1 MFSRGQISFA
11 LHSGFDVLAGP
22 VLMAAPFFIDFPVTA
37 GVATFVL
44 GVLLV
49 GLAFSG
55 VGVQD
60 ERGSIPLSAHAAFDR
75 VIAVSALTIG
85 AGIALV
91 GGFVAATVF
100 MAGFGIAHLALTA
113 ATQFSAPRGT

>member
-11 LHSGFDVLAGP
+11 LHSALDVLAGP
-22 VLMAAPFFIDFPVTA
+22 ALMAAPFFINFPVA
-37 GVATFVL
+37 GGVASFVL

-49 GLAFSG
+49 GLALSS
-55 VGVQD
+55 VGVHDQ
-60 ERGSIPLSAHAAFDR
+60 RGSIPLSAHAAFDR
-75 VIAVSALTIG
+75 VIAVAALTVG
-85 AGIALV
+85 VGIAIV

-113 ATQFSAPRGT
+113 ATRFSAPRGA